1 MAESTATAIPPTSE
15 STGTAVPPTAAPE
28 STATPATPAAE
39 RITFAAGTTYATIQG
54 HIGAGE
60 TLRYV
65 FGVTG
70 GQLIE
75 VSADTLPVGQ
85 DTLAFSIVGA
95 NNVIIKIQG
104 QPFFR
109 GTVPTT
115 QDYTLA
121 LTNSG
126 AATDFTLSLMIP
138 IRITFAPGTS
148 TIQIPETQAANS
160 SLAFVIRALGG
171 QTLNLNA
178 VATEGQ
184 VILIVYGADG
194 TVLQTDHAGSP
205 TFSGHLPTTQDYLI
219 DVRAVGGGPA
229 SYTLNVS
236 VPPMG
241 STTATPTPTPEP
253 GAATRILFAAGATQA
268 QFPGHIDANST
279 NRYLVGVSA
288 GQLMEVDFF
297 PTTGLTLAIVGANG
311 QVVMPPGPAFFRGVV
326 PTTQDYT
333 LIVTSGSQA
342 VDYTMTVIIP
352 QRITFAPGAVSGQG
366 QASIPP
372 STTGHFVVH
381 ALAGQTMTVETATSQ
396 GQVVLI
402 VYGADGSVLLSDHAG
417 ATGFTG
423 VLPLTED
430 YLLDLRSVGSVA
442 ANVMVT
448 VTIPAP

>member
-1 MAESTATAIPPTSE
+1 M
-15 STGTAVPPTAAPE
+15 
-28 STATPATPAAE
+28 AE
-39 RITFAAGTTYATIQG
+39 RIAFAAGTTYTTIQG

-65 FGVTG
+65 FGVTSD
-70 GQLIE
+70 QLME
-75 VSADTLPVGQ
+75 VSVDTIPVGQ
-85 DTLAFSIVGA
+85 GTLSLSIVGA
-95 NNVIIKIQG
+95 DNVIIKIQG

-121 LTNSG
+121 ITNSG

-171 QTLNLNA
+171 QTLALDA

-205 TFSGHLPTTQDYLI
+205 TFSGNLPTTQDYLI
-219 DVRAVGGGPA
+219 DVRSIGDRPA

-241 STTATPTPTPEP
+241 NPTATPTPTPEP
-253 GAATRILFAAGATQA
+253 GATTRILFAAGETQA
-268 QFPGHIDANST
+268 QVPGHMDANSS
-279 NRYLVGVSA
+279 NHYLVGVAA
-288 GQLMEVDFF
+288 GQLMEVEFF
-297 PTTGLTLAIVGANG
+297 PTTGLTLAVVGANG

-333 LIVTSGSQA
+333 LMVTSGSLA

-352 QRITFAPGAVSGQG
+352 QRITFAPGAVAGRG
-366 QASIPP
+366 KPAYRRRPP
-372 STTGHFVVH
+372 DTSWST
-381 ALAGQTMTVETATSQ
+381 
-396 GQVVLI
+396 
-402 VYGADGSVLLSDHAG
+402 
-417 ATGFTG
+417 
-423 VLPLTED
+423 
-430 YLLDLRSVGSVA
+430 RS
-442 ANVMVT
+442 
-448 VTIPAP
+448 PDRR